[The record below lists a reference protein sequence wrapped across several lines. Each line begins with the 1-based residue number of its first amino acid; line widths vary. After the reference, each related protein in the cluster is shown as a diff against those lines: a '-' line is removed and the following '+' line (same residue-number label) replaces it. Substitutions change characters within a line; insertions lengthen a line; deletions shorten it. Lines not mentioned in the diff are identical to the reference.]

1 MTFIETFIKKLVF
14 KAIMG
19 ELKVS
24 NDSLAMLRT
33 EVEDADFTGRADSHL
48 STAERVAVLIK
59 DLTLEE
65 KVRLV
70 GGYKQLG
77 IHPIPRVGLPSI
89 WASDA
94 TSGLRSFPG
103 GIAFISG
110 VAMAATWDE
119 RLIEELGSAIG
130 EEFRA
135 RGVSIL
141 LGPGVNIYRVPTC
154 GRNFEYMG
162 EDPLL
167 AGKISAAYIRGAQ
180 SKGVLTTVKH
190 FVANNSDF
198 DRHKTDSVVSER
210 TLREIYLPAFK
221 MAVKEGGSRGVMS
234 SYNPVNGTYA
244 SENAYLLKKIL
255 RDEWGFRG
263 FVISDWNSVYSTVQ
277 AVKNG
282 LNLEMPLGKWITMEK
297 VSAAIESG
305 DLSEDAIDQMLSP
318 LLTALF
324 EAGVYDRPQIDEDA
338 KIHSPRH
345 EELAQHAAE
354 SAVVLLKNDNNLLPL
369 DPEKINHLVVMG
381 RTSVNTPTGGGGSSY
396 VHRSDSVDIIG
407 GVEDAF
413 PNSLVTHIPYK
424 PGNLS
429 PVAANLIRGSDAV
442 VIAAGFYSYEE
453 SECFDRSWQ
462 LPDGQNILIQQVA
475 KLNPNVVVVLTT
487 GGGVESE
494 GWVHQV
500 PSVLHTFFLG
510 EYVGKVVARIISGK
524 ANPGGKLPFTMAK
537 RWDDFAST
545 AHYVKRPE
553 KVRLKNVFIGQG
565 NPKRRKVWQ
574 MLYREELNI
583 GYRHFDTAKISP
595 QFAFGHG
602 LSYTKFALEDF
613 KVEMVK
619 GLPVVQI
626 TVRNIGEVAGSEV
639 VQCYVKDPESSLP
652 RPEKELKAFKKV
664 WLEPGVS
671 AQIVLRL
678 PSSAFEYYDDRVNKW
693 VLEKV
698 VFEIMVG
705 NSRRYI

>member
-1 MTFIETFIKKLVF
+1 
-14 KAIMG
+14 
-19 ELKVS
+19 
-24 NDSLAMLRT
+24 
-33 EVEDADFTGRADSHL
+33 
-48 STAERVAVLIK
+48 
-59 DLTLEE
+59 
-65 KVRLV
+65 
-70 GGYKQLG
+70 
-77 IHPIPRVGLPSI
+77 
-89 WASDA
+89 
-94 TSGLRSFPG
+94 
-103 GIAFISG
+103 
-110 VAMAATWDE
+110 
-119 RLIEELGSAIG
+119 
-130 EEFRA
+130 
-135 RGVSIL
+135 
-141 LGPGVNIYRVPTC
+141 
-154 GRNFEYMG
+154 
-162 EDPLL
+162 
-167 AGKISAAYIRGAQ
+167 
-180 SKGVLTTVKH
+180 
-190 FVANNSDF
+190 
-198 DRHKTDSVVSER
+198 
-210 TLREIYLPAFK
+210 
-221 MAVKEGGSRGVMS
+221 
-234 SYNPVNGTYA
+234 
-244 SENAYLLKKIL
+244 
-255 RDEWGFRG
+255 
-263 FVISDWNSVYSTVQ
+263 
-277 AVKNG
+277 
-282 LNLEMPLGKWITMEK
+282 
-297 VSAAIESG
+297 
-305 DLSEDAIDQMLSP
+305 
-318 LLTALF
+318 
-324 EAGVYDRPQIDEDA
+324 
-338 KIHSPRH
+338 
-345 EELAQHAAE
+345 
-354 SAVVLLKNDNNLLPL
+354 
-369 DPEKINHLVVMG
+369 
-381 RTSVNTPTGGGGSSY
+381 
-396 VHRSDSVDIIG
+396 
-407 GVEDAF
+407 VEDAF

-429 PVAANLIRGSDAV
+429 PVAANLIRGADAV

-693 VLEKV
+693 VLEKGE
-698 VFEIMVG
+698 FEIMVG
-705 NSRRYI
+705 NSSRNIQFLQKIQL